1 MTSPTFEFSPDEWVA
16 LQARLLGSTALRR
29 LLREDPDAFARQL
42 GIGNSTL
49 RGLTAIDATALE
61 RQAQG
66 LLEKRWHEI
75 RKRIPR
81 TAARLGSEGYD
92 LFLVDAERTWPEG
105 HRRHWVDAWAFVN
118 QRQQAGDSRVDAAEA
133 AMLQFIVEE
142 GRFRVCL
149 HRRMNGARH
158 SAGPG
163 IQILWRTSR
172 VRSWNCYLA
181 VSTLPRCSATQ

>member
-1 MTSPTFEFSPDEWVA
+1 MMNPAFELSPDEWVA
-16 LQARLLGSTALRR
+16 IQARLLGSTALRR
-29 LLREDPDAFARQL
+29 LLREDPNAFARQL
-42 GIGNSTL
+42 GIGEPTL
-49 RGLTAIDATALE
+49 RELTSVDATALE

-81 TAARLGSEGYD
+81 TAAQLGSKGYE

-105 HRRHWVDAWAFVN
+105 HRRHWLDAWAFVN
-118 QRQQAGDSRVDAAEA
+118 QRQRAEDSRVDAAEA

-142 GRFRVCL
+142 RRLRVCL
-149 HRRMNGARH
+149 HRRINGARH

-172 VRSWNCYLA
+172 VRSWNCYVA
-181 VSTLPRCSATQ
+181 IHRRS